1 MLLLTIG
8 CACAAER
15 NVTVGRVDAAPHA
28 KRVALVIG
36 NGKYPGAPLRNPVN
50 DARDVAAALKKLGFE
65 VIERF
70 DVPQKEMNRA
80 ITQFGARLSG
90 DTAALFYY
98 AGHGIQVRGK
108 NYLVPVDAQIASEAS
123 VRSETVDVDA
133 LLEQLGTSPLNIVI
147 LDACRNNPFERRFR
161 GTGGGLAQMDAPKGT
176 LIAYATAP
184 GKVALDGEGRNGL
197 YTQEL
202 LKQMQT
208 PGLSVESMFK
218 RVRAGVA
225 RATGDNQMPWEAS
238 SLTGEFFFNPAA
250 DRIET
255 AVAAPASTIRVQS
268 AEEIEQDFWD
278 RIKGLPGT
286 TGYGEYLKRYP
297 AGRFEAIAKLE
308 IAKLGQGAAN
318 RHPHDGVWTGD
329 VETIGDLFGKD
340 KTTHVQIRVEQS
352 RLVGSAII
360 TNDNRVFSGTVDRE
374 GNLVDA
380 RLTGKAQIYHLA
392 GKLWDASGDGSGGWK
407 LRMRLQPQ
415 GAVIAGQGTKSGP
428 PESMIKGAL
437 VRTQGDGKR
446 WLIVVQEPNCKYCKK
461 QEEELAKMQDLTIYT
476 HIKTFSDDARHKRKA
491 ILCALDPVRAWAG
504 WMLSGIEP
512 VGRPDCDGQEEAQ
525 PEDLRRWLDSLTATP
540 TILLPDGQVVTG
552 YLAHPALESRLGQ
565 AWSSSNAGR

>member
-15 NVTVGRVDAAPHA
+15 NVTVGRVDAAPYA

-50 DARDVAAALKKLGFE
+50 DARDIAAALKKLGFE

-161 GTGGGLAQMDAPKGT
+161 SIGGGLAQMDAPKGT

-184 GKVALDGEGRNGL
+184 GKVASDGEGRNGL

-225 RATGDNQMPWEAS
+225 KATGDNQMPWEAS

-250 DRIET
+250 GRIET
-255 AVAAPASTIRVQS
+255 AAATPATTIRVQS
-268 AEEIEQDFWD
+268 AEEIEQDYWD

-308 IAKLGQGAAN
+308 IAKLGQGPA
-318 RHPHDGVWTGD
+318 
-329 VETIGDLFGKD
+329 
-340 KTTHVQIRVEQS
+340 
-352 RLVGSAII
+352 
-360 TNDNRVFSGTVDRE
+360 TNFPRDP
-374 GNLVDA
+374 A
-380 RLTGKAQIYHLA
+380 
-392 GKLWDASGDGSGGWK
+392 
-407 LRMRLQPQ
+407 
-415 GAVIAGQGTKSGP
+415 TKSGP
-428 PESMIKGAL
+428 PESMIRGAL

-461 QEEELAKMQDLTIYT
+461 LEEELAKMQNLTIYT
-476 HIKTFSDDARHKRKA
+476 HIKTFNDDARHKRKA
-491 ILCALDPVRAWAG
+491 ILCAIDPVRAWAG

-512 VGRPDCDGQEEAQ
+512 VGRPDCDGQEQAQ
-525 PEDLRRWLDSLTATP
+525 PDDLRRWLDSLAATP